1 MMKKI
6 HSTHLIQRL
15 WLRGATSVVI
25 FCFLMYPQTP
35 ARADTKD
42 DLRAQSIQI
51 AEQYANGEISEKTAI
66 DKLDAIIRTIQAMEE
81 KPAAPRTLEEN
92 RTTPQAVKEKPAAPP
107 VKTASELTKTEELTG
122 SVLLRKAVL
131 PSLSPIGIIWS
142 IFKPMLWFFG
152 FILLILGIAVAVYGL
167 HRVHTWCQTLK
178 RSIGNMGNIQNSRDI
193 RSHSSP
199 NQPPPRS
206 PSYTH
211 QTNRRI
217 ITNPPPREPLHSGEV
232 PNHLT

>member
-1 MMKKI
+1 MKKI
-6 HSTHLIQRL
+6 NSANL
-15 WLRGATSVVI
+15 LRQLTFRGIAGVT
-25 FCFLMYPQTP
+25 FCVLMYIQTP

-42 DLRAQSIQI
+42 DLRAESVNI
-51 AEQYANGEISEKTAI
+51 AEQFANGEISEKFAI
-66 DKLDAIIRTIQAMEE
+66 EKLDEIIRKAQALEE
-81 KPAAPRTLEEN
+81 KPAATRASE
-92 RTTPQAVKEKPAAPP
+92 EKPAVPP
-107 VKTASELTKTEELTG
+107 VKTSSELTKTEELAG

-142 IFKPMLWFFG
+142 IFKPILWFFG

-167 HRVHTWCQTLK
+167 HRVHTWCQIL
-178 RSIGNMGNIQNSRDI
+178 RRRLRNIGNIQNSRDI
-193 RSHSSP
+193 RIHSIPS
-199 NQPPPRS
+199 QSPPRPPS
-206 PSYTH
+206 PTN